1 MTSYWEKTILQ
12 PAQLSIL
19 ILAEN
24 PDFEAPAKRLAAELD
39 LGFCPDRTT
48 IHDGLLL
55 VLSEGGLQLEA
66 SGGKMKPLRV
76 DFTAKALLWRLA
88 KGGGLQQPVARAVG
102 LKPGWRPM
110 VLDATAGLGQDAFIL
125 ASLGCTV
132 EMVER
137 SPIIGALLAD
147 GLNRARL
154 DERVA
159 PIAERLSL
167 RVGVDSIAVL
177 RDKEH
182 PAVDVVFLDPMYPD
196 IGRTAMP
203 KKELL
208 FLRRAVGDDTDAS
221 DLLAAAL
228 ECAGKR
234 VVVKRPRLAPAI
246 DGPPPSFNQTGKS
259 SRFDIYLR

>member
-1 MTSYWEKTILQ
+1 
-12 PAQLSIL
+12 
-19 ILAEN
+19 
-24 PDFEAPAKRLAAELD
+24 
-39 LGFCPDRTT
+39 
-48 IHDGLLL
+48 
-55 VLSEGGLQLEA
+55 
-66 SGGKMKPLRV
+66 MKPLKV
-76 DFTAKALLWRLA
+76 DFTAKALLWRLS

-102 LKPGWRPM
+102 LKSGWRPT
-110 VLDATAGLGQDAFIL
+110 VLDATAGLGMDAFIL

-137 SPIIGALLAD
+137 SPIVAALLAD

-154 DERVA
+154 DERIA

-167 RVGVDSIAVL
+167 RAGVDSITVL
-177 RDKEH
+177 RDKEC

-196 IGRTAMP
+196 TGRTAMP

-208 FLRRAVGDDTDAS
+208 FLRRAVGDDIDAAA
-221 DLLAAAL
+221 LLAAAL

-234 VVVKRPRLAPAI
+234 VVVKRPRLAPVIA
-246 DGPPPSFNQTGKS
+246 GLPPSFSQAGKS